1 MDECEG
7 LEETQLGDGGET
19 VAALQPCLGNE
30 VEEEGGEGGP
40 LGMSEEG
47 EGYGG

>member
-19 VAALQPCLGNE
+19 VAALQPGRGKE

-40 LGMSEEG
+40 LGMRPREEWKRP
-47 EGYGG
+47 